1 MNAVVT
7 GGLGFIG
14 SHVVDLLL
22 ADGWQV
28 TVVDDSRTAHYTAA
42 ELWPGAGVDVI
53 PHPVECVTY
62 GEVKHA
68 DAIFHLASPVG
79 PVGVLGQG
87 GKLTRDVIDSC
98 ERVAAW
104 SRIARDCRIVFV
116 STSEVYGGGDGG
128 RCAEWM
134 DRVVP
139 AEQSDRLEYQTAKIA
154 AEVMLLNE
162 ADVRVVRPFN
172 VAGPR
177 QSARGGFVLPRF
189 IWQAKTGRPL
199 TVYGDGLAQRA
210 FTHVKDV
217 AAGVVA
223 ALDGDKGAYN
233 VGNPANKT
241 TIIELAELVAG
252 WLDATIQHVD
262 PTQLHGARFV
272 EVGDKF
278 PDPTLAM
285 SELGWAPTRP
295 LRTVVND
302 AIAAWDD
309 RLAP

>member
-1 MNAVVT
+1 MTRAVVT

-14 SHVVDLLL
+14 SHVVDRLL
-22 ADGWQV
+22 ADGWDV
-28 TVVDDSRTAHYTAA
+28 TVVDDSRTAHYTAT
-42 ELWPGAGVDVI
+42 ELWNGVRLVGA
-53 PHPVECVTY
+53 PVQAVEY
-62 GEVKHA
+62 REVRDC
-68 DAIFHLASPVG
+68 DAVFHLASPVG
-79 PVGVLGQG
+79 PVGVLRQG
-87 GKLTRDVIDSC
+87 GKLTREVIETSSA
-98 ERVAAW
+98 VAEW
-104 SRIARDCRIVFV
+104 SRVLDVPMVFV
-116 STSEVYGGGDGG
+116 STSEVYGGGDDG
-128 RCAEWM
+128 RCAEHM

-189 IWQAKTGRPL
+189 VWQALTGQPL
-199 TVYGDGLAQRA
+199 TVYGDGTARRA
-210 FTHVKDV
+210 LSHVVDV
-217 AAGVVA
+217 ADGVVA
-223 ALDGDKGAYN
+223 SLSGKSGSVFN

-241 TIIELAELVAG
+241 SIARLAQMVTEEIPGTVLY
-252 WLDATIQHVD
+252 VD
-262 PTQLHGARFV
+262 PKSLHGDRFV

-285 SELGWAPTRP
+285 TELGWEPTRS
-295 LRTVVND
+295 LRQVVSD
-302 AIAAWDD
+302 TIDRWDD